1 MKISNLIAFIQ
12 ENENQTAHNAFKE
25 WDIMEDKLVT
35 DEALLKD
42 KLVTDEALLKEINHN
57 IDSVKKSNP
66 TLASIMLLEK
76 RYLTKDINVIKSAIQ
91 KLKETS
97 DQNLI
102 SDAAKVL
109 LEQAKLFAGMEIEDT
124 LGFVTRLN
132 RIITKAVS

>member
-1 MKISNLIAFIQ
+1 MMMKQMGQNPDAPAPKPILQ
-12 ENENQTAHNAFKE
+12 
-25 WDIMEDKLVT
+25 
-35 DEALLKD
+35 
-42 KLVTDEALLKEINHN
+42 INPKHE
-57 IDSVKKSNP
+57 
-66 TLASIMLLEK
+66 L
-76 RYLTKDINVIKSAIQ
+76 IQ